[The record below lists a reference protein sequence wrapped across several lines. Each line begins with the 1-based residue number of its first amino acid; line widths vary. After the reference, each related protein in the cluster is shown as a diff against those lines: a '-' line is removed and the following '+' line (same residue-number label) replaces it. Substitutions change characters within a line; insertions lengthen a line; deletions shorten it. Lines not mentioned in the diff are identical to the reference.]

1 MIKFKKRL
9 IAGLSGLGAMFSLM
23 YFCIKL
29 GLSQT
34 SSYFLMGAIFIFT
47 VISVD
52 EFLNKLKW

>member
-9 IAGLSGLGAMFSLM
+9 IAGLSGFGAMFSLM

-34 SSYFLMGAIFIFT
+34 NSYFMMGAIFIFT

-52 EFLNKLKW
+52 EFLNKMK